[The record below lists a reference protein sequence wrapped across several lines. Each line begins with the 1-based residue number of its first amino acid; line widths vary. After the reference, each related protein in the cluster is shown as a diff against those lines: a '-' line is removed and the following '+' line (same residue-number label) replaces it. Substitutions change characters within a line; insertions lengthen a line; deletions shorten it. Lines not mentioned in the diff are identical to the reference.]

1 MILKLFKSKIDR
13 LLSEQNKLLVKR
25 QKVKDRKNEAN
36 SRIETKLKVLENEAF
51 RIDKV
56 AKGRIAEID
65 RQLQKNAE
73 LMTLEAKYNMKVVT
87 DAKNVGCGHRKETD
101 DE

>member
-1 MILKLFKSKIDR
+1 MKLFKSKIEK
-13 LLSEQNKLLVKR
+13 LLIEQNKLKVKR
-25 QKVKDRKNEAN
+25 QKVIDRKNEAN

-56 AKGRIAEID
+56 AKGKIAEID
-65 RQLQKNAE
+65 RQYQKNAE
-73 LMTLEAKYNMKVVT
+73 LMRLEAKYNMKVVT
-87 DAKNVGCGHRKETD
+87 DAQVAGVNKGAD

>member
-1 MILKLFKSKIDR
+1 MIMKLFKSKIDR
-13 LLSEQNKLLVKR
+13 LLTEQNKLLVKR

-56 AKGRIAEID
+56 AKGKIAEIN

-73 LMTLEAKYNMKVVT
+73 LMSLEAKYNMKVVT
-87 DAKNVGCGHRKETD
+87 DAKNVGNVHQKETD